1 MPKSPDLRV
10 SHAQIGQI
18 VGQAQL
24 LYLLLEPDGVLRY
37 ANAYA
42 HQRLGHPEGTL
53 IGRHVA
59 QIDTRAAPT
68 VIAEVEAGLRDSRY
82 ILHDTSYCTAD
93 GGQFDASVILFRESG
108 AGADAPIIAIARDI
122 SDRSRLMHEV
132 EDEARLRHLE
142 SGLLTRLMV
151 SPLLHAGDVP
161 GFAFEVA
168 EIILGTEQVT
178 DVAIYRLDAATG
190 EATQLYVA
198 SNRAVRFQ
206 GIDMSAIDLT
216 RYPEYLQAVLEGEA
230 IAATD
235 VAVEPVFARLYE
247 NVLRPFEVKSLLVV
261 PVTFGDQVLGSV
273 SVTYCDAYRHWD
285 EAEIIY
291 FRAVAQLVAQA
302 IVSAERL
309 QEVATLNRLALR
321 LEEAQSLGHVG
332 SWEWRAGEAEVW
344 WSKASYDICGQDPSK
359 FKPTVK
365 AYRELILKEDR
376 SPYYARWNEALAGE
390 TLTFEHAYR
399 IARGGGDVRHVVERN
414 FIERDEHGQLVRVHG
429 VTRDVSSDAALR
441 AQRDFS
447 VAHDDLTGLLNRFGV
462 ERQLTEL
469 NHAGLN
475 HPDSNHAAAGKS
487 LGFALVAIDIE
498 DFSSVNESF
507 GPEIGDRLLRAVSQ
521 RIVQTAPADAQCA
534 RLGGDVFLAILP
546 GADRAEAEAYASE
559 TLESLSK
566 PFQILD
572 AELDIQAKVGIALA
586 PTHASDTVEQLRAV
600 DAALLEASRLRWRQ
614 RIVIYT
620 ERFVSAARQRW
631 QMTRR
636 LRKAISLGSLRLV
649 YQPYFRLSDGAL
661 MGAEAL
667 LRLQD
672 TTDTPL
678 SPAEFIPVAESSG
691 MIVEIGEW
699 VLDTAVAQI
708 DAWRAEG
715 LAPPRVSVNISPVQ
729 IRRGAVH
736 HTVESVLRRPNVPA
750 DALGI
755 ELTESSMMENL
766 SGDFAVVERLR
777 DTGVAIMID
786 DFGTGYSSFGYLSA
800 MPVTAV
806 KIDKSFI
813 DAMLGSRGVSA
824 ILINAVVGLC
834 HNLGMFVIAEGVEME
849 SQRHYLNEIGCDMMQ
864 GYLGGKPVS
873 CEEFRNAYLL
883 PGVG

>member
-93 GGQFDASVILFRESG
+93 GGQFDASVILFRELG

-190 EATQLYVA
+190 EATQLHVA
-198 SNRAVRFQ
+198 SNRVERFQ
-206 GIDMSAIDLT
+206 GIDLSTVDLN
-216 RYPEYLQAVLEGEA
+216 RYPEYLQAVLEGKA

-273 SVTYCDAYRHWD
+273 SVTCCDAYRHWD

-332 SWEWRAGEAEVW
+332 SWEWRAGETEVW

-365 AYRELILKEDR
+365 TYRKLILKEDR
-376 SPYYARWNEALAGE
+376 SSYYARWNEALAGE

-399 IARGGGDVRHVVERN
+399 ITRGGDDVCHVVERN

-447 VAHDDLTGLLNRFGV
+447 VAHDDLTGLLNRFGA
-462 ERQLTEL
+462 ERQLTAM
-469 NHAGLN
+469 NHAE
-475 HPDSNHAAAGKS
+475 AGKS
-487 LGFALVAIDIE
+487 PNFALVAIDIE

-521 RIVQTAPADAQCA
+521 RIVQSAPADAQCA
-534 RLGGDVFLAILP
+534 RMGGDVFLAILP
-546 GADRAEAEAYASE
+546 GAGRAEAEAYA
-559 TLESLSK
+559 LEALDSLSK

-572 AELDIQAKVGIALA
+572 SELDIQAKVGIALA
-586 PTHASDTVEQLRAV
+586 PTHASDAVEQLRAV

-620 ERFVSAARQRW
+620 ERFVIAARQRW
-631 QMTRR
+631 QVTGR

-667 LRLQD
+667 LRLHD

-699 VLDTAVAQI
+699 VIDTAVAQI
-708 DAWRAEG
+708 GAWRAEG

-736 HTVESVLRRPNVPA
+736 HMVESVLRRRKVPA

-766 SGDFAVVERLR
+766 SGDFAAVERLR

-813 DAMLGSRGVSA
+813 DAMLGSHGVSA

-849 SQRHYLNEIGCDMMQ
+849 SQRHYLSEIGCDMMQ

-873 CEEFRNAYLL
+873 CEEFRSAYLL
-883 PGVG
+883 PGAA